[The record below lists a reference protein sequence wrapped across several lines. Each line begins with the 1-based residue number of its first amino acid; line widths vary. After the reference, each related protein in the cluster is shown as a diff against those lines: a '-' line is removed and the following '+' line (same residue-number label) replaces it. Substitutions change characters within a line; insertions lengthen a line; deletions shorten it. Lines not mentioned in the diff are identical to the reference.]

1 MLRRVLGLPSQVQFS
16 AVPNP
21 ALEPEDPVRVVSP
34 ATGSR
39 IHILERLSL
48 PLTNDGGPIA
58 ATTREQVEPDI
69 QFEE

>member
-1 MLRRVLGLPSQVQFS
+1 
-16 AVPNP
+16 
-21 ALEPEDPVRVVSP
+21 
-34 ATGSR
+34 
-39 IHILERLSL
+39 LERLSL